1 METINDRVKVLR
13 KELGLTL
20 EKFGQHLGVGKTAIN
35 KIEKGENN
43 VTEQMTKA
51 ICREFNVDY
60 FWLTEGIGNE
70 MFIEKEND
78 SIKLVAEEYGLTD
91 SEADMIVKFLKLTPN
106 EREILTNI
114 INKLSDNK

>member
-1 METINDRVKVLR
+1 MTQGERVKEIR
-13 KELGLTL
+13 KALGLSQEAFG
-20 EKFGQHLGVGKTAIN
+20 EKIGITRASISN
-35 KIEKGENN
+35 MEKGTRNPSDQ
-43 VTEQMTKA
+43 TIKS

>member
-1 METINDRVKVLR
+1 MIQGERVKEIR
-13 KELGLTL
+13 KALGLSQ
-20 EKFGQHLGVGKTAIN
+20 EAFGERIGISDPAVS
-35 KIEKGENN
+35 KIEKGINIPS
-43 VTEQMTKA
+43 EQTIRS

>member
-1 METINDRVKVLR
+1 MNERIKKIRKTIGLSQRDFGSR
-13 KELGLTL
+13 LGISDTAVSKL
-20 EKFGQHLGVGKTAIN
+20 EKGDRN
-35 KIEKGENN
+35 PS
-43 VTEQMTKA
+43 EQTIKS

-60 FWLTEGIGNE
+60 FWLTEGIGDE
-70 MFIEKEND
+70 MFIEKESD
-78 SIKLVAEEYGLTD
+78 STKLVAEEYGLTD

>member
-1 METINDRVKVLR
+1 MTQGERVKEIR
-13 KELGLTL
+13 KALGLSQRDFGSRLGISDTAVSKL
-20 EKFGQHLGVGKTAIN
+20 EKGDRN
-35 KIEKGENN
+35 PS
-43 VTEQMTKA
+43 EQTIKS
-51 ICREFNVDY
+51 ICREFDVDY

>member
-1 METINDRVKVLR
+1 MTQGERVKEIR
-13 KELGLTL
+13 KALGLSQ
-20 EKFGQHLGVGKTAIN
+20 EAFGERIGISDPAVS
-35 KIEKGENN
+35 KIEKGINIPS
-43 VTEQMTKA
+43 EQTIRS

>member
-1 METINDRVKVLR
+1 MTQGERVKEIR
-13 KELGLTL
+13 KALGLSQEAFV
-20 EKFGQHLGVGKTAIN
+20 EKIGITRASISN
-35 KIEKGENN
+35 MEKGTRNPSDQ
-43 VTEQMTKA
+43 TIKS

>member
-1 METINDRVKVLR
+1 MTQGERVKEIR
-13 KELGLTL
+13 KALGLSQ
-20 EKFGQHLGVGKTAIN
+20 EAFGERIGISDPAVS
-35 KIEKGENN
+35 KIEKGINIPS
-43 VTEQMTKA
+43 EQTIRS

-106 EREILTNI
+106 EREILTMRCE
-114 INKLSDNK
+114 LLL